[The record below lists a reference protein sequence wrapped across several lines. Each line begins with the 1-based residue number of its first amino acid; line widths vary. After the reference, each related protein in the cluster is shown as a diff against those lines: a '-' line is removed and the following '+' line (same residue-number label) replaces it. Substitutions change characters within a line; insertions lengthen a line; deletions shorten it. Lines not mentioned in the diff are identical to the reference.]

1 VLEEITSNAGAPHPG
16 TFLLGTHYITDEPG
30 MLFYPVTL
38 FGRLTPWVVAGLCAL
53 LLASVRHWPW
63 LHAHRMLL
71 LLLAGAALLLPLA
84 LTIPPKKFDRYALPS
99 IPLLHTL
106 AAAGLVWLG
115 TRLPLLP
122 RRIAIGLTSATAA
135 ITLLLFHPYY
145 LAYYNP
151 LIGGSFG
158 APALVPVGWGE
169 GLDQVADWL
178 NTRPDLERGQVAT
191 WSPPTLAAYLDA
203 PTTWQGAIETGVVS
217 YMVVY
222 VNQDQTRKESQYFGD
237 IQAACA
243 PVHTTSI
250 NGIDYAW
257 VYRVPTYTPRLQ
269 APVRFGD
276 VLTLSDSILVPPAAC
291 SCEPHTLT
299 LVFKPLR
306 TPEQPLFLFLHV
318 VDAAGNRIFQA
329 DLPLDS
335 LIPSTAWQSSTEV
348 PYTLQVAAPAD
359 APDGTYRVLL
369 GLYNPAD
376 GERLSI
382 RPAQDA
388 AAAPTLAG
396 PDTLRV
402 VTFEHLADQRPG
414 CETR

>member
-1 VLEEITSNAGAPHPG
+1 
-16 TFLLGTHYITDEPG
+16 
-30 MLFYPVTL
+30 
-38 FGRLTPWVVAGLCAL
+38 
-53 LLASVRHWPW
+53 
-63 LHAHRMLL
+63 
-71 LLLAGAALLLPLA
+71 
-84 LTIPPKKFDRYALPS
+84 
-99 IPLLHTL
+99 
-106 AAAGLVWLG
+106 
-115 TRLPLLP
+115 
-122 RRIAIGLTSATAA
+122 
-135 ITLLLFHPYY
+135 
-145 LAYYNP
+145 
-151 LIGGSFG
+151 
-158 APALVPVGWGE
+158 
-169 GLDQVADWL
+169 
-178 NTRPDLERGQVAT
+178 
-191 WSPPTLAAYLDA
+191 
-203 PTTWQGAIETGVVS
+203 
-217 YMVVY
+217 
-222 VNQDQTRKESQYFGD
+222 
-237 IQAACA
+237 
-243 PVHTTSI
+243 VHTTSI
-250 NGIDYAW
+250 NGINYAW